1 MAIPKPTPPAILRS
15 VTRVA
20 YDRLRFGEE
29 PHALHRAL
37 VADGADVEEARR
49 AVNAGL
55 ARIYATRRSRA
66 RRVLAGGICG
76 GIFAVGMVVVS
87 FLGWVPI
94 TVPLRAVYVGA
105 VGAAVLE
112 LRRGWRMRPEAPAL
126 LGEPS
131 DAWWAES
138 GPLAR

>member
-55 ARIYATRRSRA
+55 ARIYATGRA
-66 RRVLAGGICG
+66 RARWTLAGGIFG
-76 GIFAVGMVVVS
+76 LGLALGMIVVS
-87 FLGWVPI
+87 FVGWMPLTI
-94 TVPLRAVYVGA
+94 LLRAVYVGA
-105 VGAAVLE
+105 VGAACLE
-112 LRRGWRMRPEAPAL
+112 IRRAWRMRPDPPAL
-126 LGEPS
+126 LGERP
-131 DAWWAES
+131 DVWWAAADR
-138 GPLAR
+138 LAR